1 MSLNTIETH
10 FKESQLVLKEFSTEE
25 NFRKIQAAGEALA
38 SALKNDKKLSVVE
51 MEGLCVMLC
60 ILPRNLVE
68 DIEKTEKHYPLL
80 LFQIRPIF
88 LV

>member
-38 SALKNDKKLSVVE
+38 SALKNDKKIISC
-51 MEGLCVMLC
+51 G
-60 ILPRNLVE
+60 NGDLV
-68 DIEKTEKHYPLL
+68 
-80 LFQIRPIF
+80 
-88 LV
+88 